1 MNWTIFAS
9 SLGVAVIFAT
19 AWLQSRYHK
28 ERLEVERE
36 MGKNKEESVERFNIN
51 KTQIEVLKTRLDSFA
66 KILDEIKDKQMGIE
80 KKIDQLIDVIP
91 KRSTNHIADKG

>member
-1 MNWTIFAS
+1 
-9 SLGVAVIFAT
+9 
-19 AWLQSRYHK
+19 
-28 ERLEVERE
+28 